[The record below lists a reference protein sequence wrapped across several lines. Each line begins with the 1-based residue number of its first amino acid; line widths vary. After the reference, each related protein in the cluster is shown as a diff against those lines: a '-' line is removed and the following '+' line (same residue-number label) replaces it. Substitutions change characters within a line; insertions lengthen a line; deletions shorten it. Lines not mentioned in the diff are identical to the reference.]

1 MLSSRRSRTNGGRAE
16 GGAAPDGRNEGGA
29 APDGRNE
36 GGAAPDGRNE
46 GGAAPDSRDE
56 GGAAPDGG
64 DEGGTTPDGRVA
76 LGLAY
81 FKIVV
86 VSSFALEHVICIIIR
101 ENRKTM
107 KLD

>member
-1 MLSSRRSRTNGGRAE
+1 MLSSRRGRTNGGAE

-46 GGAAPDSRDE
+46 CGAAPDSRDE
-56 GGAAPDGG
+56 GR
-64 DEGGTTPDGRVA
+64 TTPDGRVA

-86 VSSFALEHVICIIIR
+86 VSSFALVLYICDVSAVLISDAVPDNLSASVR
-101 ENRKTM
+101 
-107 KLD
+107 